1 MKSRNVD
8 MLRIKLICLTIFFLG
23 LMSAAITHAQT
34 ENYTLVK
41 QWGSNNGSDG
51 SFALVSDVDVDSKGN
66 VYTVDP
72 IYNRIKKFDSN
83 GSFIAKWGSK
93 DFSPSDAPGN
103 LDQPWYIAVDYE
115 DNVYVSNAANKNN
128 SANCIIQKFTNNGT
142 LTTYWGSNGTSDGK
156 LQGAMGITV
165 DSSGNVYV
173 ADSRNYRIQKFDSKG
188 SFTTKW
194 GSRGSGDGQF
204 GQILDIAVDFSGNV
218 YVCDS
223 ENNRIEKFD
232 SNGKFITKWGSRGSG
247 DGKFNQISGIDVDSF
262 GNVFV
267 SDWGNRRIQEF
278 DSIGNYRTQFDGFND
293 PYGVH
298 VDSLGNVFVADGIGC
313 FIKKFAPNILPVAN
327 FTCNVIN
334 GTAPLSVQF
343 NDTSTGSPTSWSW
356 EFGDGN
362 TSSEQNPLP
371 HTYYNN
377 GTYTVTL
384 TVSNVY
390 GSNSTT
396 GTINISSPLLANFT
410 TNITYNGVNMGRAPL
425 TVQFTDTSTGSPTN
439 WTWDFGD
446 GNTSDKQNPF
456 YTYQQP
462 GNYTV
467 NLTVSNL
474 YSSNSTNQSILVMF
488 QPYPNGYNFK
498 NHNTSKHSPEDFHN
512 TYNRT
517 VDTNRIS
524 WETTFYLNWFM
535 DESDKGNC
543 FGMASTSLLLYN
555 RGVNNLYVH
564 TGFDPLEEDWKG
576 YIIPYYDRL
585 PLNIVDWIISYQP
598 LQEDEACLK
607 DKGIYKGLETVYK
620 ILHQNLENGKIDM
633 VLNIHGTFNG
643 SNGDHSIVPY
653 KIEESTDKVSAKIY
667 VYDCNSPGKDRH
679 LDINLKTG
687 KISDYVSND
696 DITITGIHDI
706 DLISLEAI
714 NKTPQIPSWIEIQFY
729 KHLAHLFYTDSS
741 GRHLGD
747 YQGVLKNEIPG
758 TCPLRTCSGDNVS
771 NSIEAYY
778 VPDPSIKMELCGTGT
793 GDSETSMMT
802 PNSLIT
808 AYVPVSPTSVDEFKV
823 LNNGTGVYFNSENS
837 NTPSLG
843 LMLDVET
850 SDQAQV
856 VNTTFSQIE
865 QGGSVNLSNNN
876 GIISI
881 QNNGLV
887 RICNMSIE
895 QTTSDQNSIATIN
908 NIAIEG
914 GSTVYFKPSDWN
926 NLSGSTVTIEHD
938 IGSDGT
944 IDSTEIIGQQNPP
957 VLPVANFTSN
967 VTEGYAPLDVQFTN
981 TSTNETHLEWNF
993 GDLSGNVSVPN
1004 PEHVFTS
1011 TGLFN
1016 VVLTASNGNG
1026 SSSKSMTINV
1036 TSTPIQPIN
1045 PTLPTAIVGAN
1056 TTSGTAPLTVQF
1068 NDLST
1073 NETLGR
1079 TWTFGDGG
1087 SSNDPNPIY
1096 TYNTA
1101 GTFIINLTAS
1111 NTYGTNVTSRV
1122 ITVTTPAPPQPS
1134 VLKINDFRADVTSG
1148 FEPLKV
1154 NFTSDVSGI
1163 PTKWTWKFE
1172 RSATQSFKVG
1182 TATHTF
1188 GHGVYDIT
1196 LTVNDAK
1203 RHTATMT
1210 KKAYITVFKVP
1221 APKASFT
1228 ANVTSGKAPLTVQFN
1243 DTSAN
1248 NPTNW
1253 LWSFGDGQVSIK
1265 QNPTHKYGKVGKY
1278 TVTLLAKNYGGLNTK
1293 IVKNYIT
1300 VNKK

>member
-1 MKSRNVD
+1 MKYQNANIF
-8 MLRIKLICLTIFFLG
+8 RITSICLTILFLG
-23 LMSAAITHAQT
+23 SISAYVAHAQT
-34 ENYTLVK
+34 ENYSLNTSW
-41 QWGSNNGSDG
+41 Q
-51 SFALVSDVDVDSKGN
+51 FAAQPSQYSVNLTSIAADASGN
-66 VYTVDP
+66 VYLADYSKHFIEKFATNGTL
-72 IYNRIKKFDSN
+72 ITEWAFENNTMIKYNQA
-83 GSFIAKWGSK
+83 G
-93 DFSPSDAPGN
+93 
-103 LDQPWYIAVDYE
+103 IAVDP
-115 DNVYVSNAANKNN
+115 
-128 SANCIIQKFTNNGT
+128 
-142 LTTYWGSNGTSDGK
+142 
-156 LQGAMGITV
+156 
-165 DSSGNVYV
+165 SGNVYV
-173 ADSRNYRIQKFDSKG
+173 VEGWDPI
-188 SFTTKW
+188 
-194 GSRGSGDGQF
+194 
-204 GQILDIAVDFSGNV
+204 
-218 YVCDS
+218 
-223 ENNRIEKFD
+223 IEKFTPNNNN
-232 SNGKFITKWGSRGSG
+232 SYSLNTTWQFAPFSQNSA
-247 DGKFNQISGIDVDSF
+247 NQT
-262 GNVFV
+262 
-267 SDWGNRRIQEF
+267 
-278 DSIGNYRTQFDGFND
+278 SIA
-293 PYGVH
+293 
-298 VDSLGNVFVADGIGC
+298 VDSLGNVYLADYNKNLIEKFTTNGTPITEWTFGNNTILKSGQIGIAVGPSGNVYVIKGYDPVIEK
-313 FIKKFAPNILPVAN
+313 FIPNDPNSYSLAATWQFAPSQPSNNFTSIAVDTFGNVYLADYSKHFIEKFTTNGTLITEWAFENNTQIKVAQAGIAVDSPGNVYVVKSWDPIIEKFSPLVAN
-327 FTCNVIN
+327 FTSNVTN

-343 NDTSTGSPTSWSW
+343 NDTSIGSPTNWTW
-356 EFGDGN
+356 KFGDGN
-362 TSSEQNPLP
+362 TSTEQNPLP
-371 HTYYNN
+371 HMYYNN
-377 GTYTVTL
+377 GTYIVTL
-384 TVSNVY
+384 NVSNAY
-390 GSNSTT
+390 GSNSTSAV
-396 GTINISSPLLANFT
+396 INVSSPLVANFT
-410 TNITYNGVNMGRAPL
+410 TNITADGINIGRAPL
-425 TVQFTDTSTGSPTN
+425 SIQFNDTSTGSPTN
-439 WTWDFGD
+439 WTWEFGD
-446 GNTSDKQNPF
+446 GNTSIEQNPF
-456 YTYQQP
+456 YTYHQP

-467 NLTVSNL
+467 NLTVSNAHD
-474 YSSNSTNQSILVMF
+474 SNSTNQTILVMF
-488 QPYPNGYNFK
+488 QPYPNGYSFK

-524 WETTFYLNWFM
+524 WETTFYLNWFI

-585 PLNIVDWIISYQP
+585 PLNIVDGIISYQP

-607 DKGIYKGLETVYK
+607 DKGIYKGIETVYK

-758 TCPLRTCSGDNVS
+758 TCPLRTCGGDNVS

-802 PNSLIT
+802 PSSLIT

-823 LNNGTGVYFNSENS
+823 LNNGTGIYFNSENG
-837 NTPSLG
+837 TVPSLR
-843 LMLDVET
+843 LMLDVEST
-850 SDQAQV
+850 DHAQI
-856 VNTTFSQIE
+856 VNASISQIE
-865 QGGSVNLSNNN
+865 VGGSVSLSNDN
-876 GIISI
+876 GNITI
-881 QNNGLV
+881 QNNGLS
-887 RICNMSIE
+887 RTCNMSIE
-895 QTTSDQNSIATIN
+895 QATSSQNSSVTIN
-908 NIAIEG
+908 NIAIEA
-914 GSTVYFKPSDWN
+914 GSTLYIKPSDWN
-926 NLSGSTVTIEHD
+926 YLSGSTVTIEHD
-938 IGSDGT
+938 VGNDGT
-944 IDSTEIIGQQNPP
+944 IDYTQTIGQQD
-957 VLPVANFTSN
+957 LPIMPISNFTAN

-993 GDLSGNVSVPN
+993 GDLSGNVSTPN

-1016 VVLTASNGNG
+1016 VVLTASNVNG
-1026 SSSKSMTINV
+1026 SSSKNVTINV
-1036 TSTPIQPIN
+1036 TSTPVQPTN
-1045 PTLPTAIVGAN
+1045 PTLPTAIIGAN

-1068 NDLST
+1068 NDLSL

-1079 TWTFGDGG
+1079 TWTFGDG
-1087 SSNDPNPIY
+1087 SPSTIEANPIY

-1101 GTFIINLTAS
+1101 GTFTVNLTAS
-1111 NTYGTNVTSRV
+1111 NPGGANVTSMV
-1122 ITVTTPAPPQPS
+1122 ITVTAPVPPQPS
-1134 VLKINDFRADVTSG
+1134 VMKVNDFRADVTSG

-1154 NFTSDVSGI
+1154 NFTSDVSGS
-1163 PTKWTWKFE
+1163 PTKWTWRFE
-1172 RSATQSFKVG
+1172 RAATQNYKVG
-1182 TATHTF
+1182 TATHIF
-1188 GHGVYDIT
+1188 MQDGVYDVT
-1196 LTVNDAK
+1196 LTVKDAK
-1203 RHTATMT
+1203 GHTNSMT
-1210 KKAYITVFKVP
+1210 KKAFITVLKVP

-1265 QNPTHKYGKVGKY
+1265 QNPTHKYGRVGKY
-1278 TVTLLAKNYGGLNTK
+1278 TITLLAKNYGGLNTK

-1300 VNKK
+1300 VNRN